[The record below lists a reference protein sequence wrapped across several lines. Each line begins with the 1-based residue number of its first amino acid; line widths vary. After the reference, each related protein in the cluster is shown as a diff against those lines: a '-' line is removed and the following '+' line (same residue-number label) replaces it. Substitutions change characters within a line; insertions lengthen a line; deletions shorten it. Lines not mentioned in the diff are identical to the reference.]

1 MLCPPPMPY
10 AIKVDKLKWRWRTEP
25 TGEINWTAV
34 HTKRLRITIRHETSQ
49 ALAGQTPHL
58 AV

>member
-10 AIKVDKLKWRWRTEP
+10 AIKVDKLKWPSRIEH
-25 TGEINWTAV
+25 TGELTWTAV
-34 HTKRLRITIRHETSQ
+34 YTKRLRKTIRHETSQ
-49 ALAGQTPHL
+49 ALSGKIHHV